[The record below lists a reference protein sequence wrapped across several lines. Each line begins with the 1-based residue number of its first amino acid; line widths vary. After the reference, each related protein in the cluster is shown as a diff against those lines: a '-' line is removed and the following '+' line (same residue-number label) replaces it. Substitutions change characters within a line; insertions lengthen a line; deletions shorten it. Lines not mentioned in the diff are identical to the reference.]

1 MELKKLTKENIGG
14 RSRKGIAT
22 VSFTQRGL
30 VIMSHKAVTFLELNP
45 VENNNSFVDV
55 FEGDIRGEFFI
66 SKGTTYLVRRNGVG
80 GAIFN
85 CHSLCSLIL
94 EHTWTVMPHVYS
106 EEIPKILTFIVCNN
120 PIDDEE
126 NAGIFALLRKKP

>member
-30 VIMSHKAVTFLELNP
+30 VILSHKAVTKLDLNP

-55 FEGDIRGEFFI
+55 FEGDARSEFFI
-66 SKGTTYLVRRNGVG
+66 SRGETYRLRRNGVG
-80 GAIFN
+80 GAVFN
-85 CHSLCSLIL
+85 CHSLCTLIL
-94 EHTWTVMPHVYS
+94 EHTWTIMPHIHS
-106 EEIPKILTFIVCNN
+106 EEMPKILTFIVCDN

-126 NAGIFALLRKKP
+126 NASIFALLRKK